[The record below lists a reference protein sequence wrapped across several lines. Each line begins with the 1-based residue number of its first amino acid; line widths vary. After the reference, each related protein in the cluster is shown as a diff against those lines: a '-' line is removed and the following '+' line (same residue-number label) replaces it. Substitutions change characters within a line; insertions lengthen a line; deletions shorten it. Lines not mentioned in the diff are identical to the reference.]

1 SPSTGNKFGHQCA
14 GTLISGTWLVTAAHC
29 VLHPASGHA
38 IPPRLWLAC
47 TGVRWTKRPSCVRVR
62 KIAVHQ
68 RFRHANYTHDLAL
81 MNLARSLSA
90 AASPSATAPT
100 EICLPPTGTGSEST
114 SGFEGRDCV
123 VSGWGASTPPK
134 PLQKGEGPQGLT

>member
-1 SPSTGNKFGHQCA
+1 SPSTGSHFGHQCA

-29 VLHPASGHA
+29 VLHPTSGHA

-47 TGVRWTKRPSCVRVR
+47 TGVRGPKRPSCVRVR

-81 MNLARSLSA
+81 MNLARSMSA
-90 AASPSATAPT
+90 GPSSWAPAPR
-100 EICLPPTGTGSEST
+100 EICLPPAAAVSKPP

-123 VSGWGASTPPK
+123 VSGWGSSAPPR
-134 PLQKGEGPQGLT
+134 PLHTG